1 MNEWLRK
8 RMQQKKLAHVRAR
21 AGLTLE
27 VSASDIANAKQKD
40 PQNCAFAC
48 AVKRG
53 MGASAAYFIRTKAY
67 VEFDDRV
74 VEYELPSSMQKE
86 IVAFDRAKAME
97 PGIYDLKP
105 IRNSKRPG
113 TPKHKARMKRQ
124 ARQRR
129 QKKKKAVTS
138 SGASPVATGGKKA
151 KPRGKR
157 TANIRTLVSPP

>member
-1 MNEWLRK
+1 MNEWLRQ
-8 RMQQKKLAHVRAR
+8 RMRRKKLAHVRAR

-27 VSASDIANAKQKD
+27 VSASDIASAKPKD

-74 VEYELPSSMQKE
+74 VEYELPTSMQKE

-97 PGIYDLKP
+97 PGVYDLKP

-113 TPKHKARMKRQ
+113 TPKHEASRKRQ
-124 ARQRR
+124 ARKRR
-129 QKKKKAVTS
+129 RKKMAA
-138 SGASPVATGGKKA
+138 ASRGTAPVATRGKKA
-151 KPRGKR
+151 KRRGNR